1 MKKMIILLVFV
12 TSMQICFAQD
22 TANLKSQPLY
32 VKEDYL
38 KKSKHQKTAAIVMVS
53 VGAAMF
59 ITGAAIAA
67 SEMEIMGSSSG
78 SGDAA
83 AGVIAATGVA
93 AMLGSIPLFISAK
106 KNRKRALSVSFQPK
120 SAEVIQGN
128 VVHLRS
134 LPSVNFSIRL

>member
-59 ITGAAIAA
+59 ITGAVMAA
-67 SEMEIMGSSSG
+67 SEIEIIGSSYGSG
-78 SGDAA
+78 SEVG
-83 AGVIAATGVA
+83 GVIGITGLA

-120 SAEVIQGN
+120 STGVIQGN

-134 LPSVNFSIRL
+134 LPSVNLRFSF